1 MLCRTAH
8 TYSPYQ
14 TPLFTSGTHC
24 CAGLLQG
31 SGKHLVAG
39 LMVPGLG
46 KITAHTEPSGAVV
59 ARLQTRQRAH
69 ACIPYTQKYTF
80 QLGGSWSHKKAPLF
94 APDSHEESWWT
105 SMDSEWGDRHSSAS
119 SAASSPNMASSRQVS
134 WKYPP
139 LSRLSQ
145 VWSTASLLSAFGNL
159 FTLAKFGLLQPIIA
173 RLFHIL

>member
-1 MLCRTAH
+1 MKSSWQRQCETSSGIKEAFISYTPGHILMLCRTAH

-94 APDSHEESWWT
+94 APDSHEES
-105 SMDSEWGDRHSSAS
+105 
-119 SAASSPNMASSRQVS
+119 
-134 WKYPP
+134 
-139 LSRLSQ
+139 
-145 VWSTASLLSAFGNL
+145 
-159 FTLAKFGLLQPIIA
+159 
-173 RLFHIL
+173 